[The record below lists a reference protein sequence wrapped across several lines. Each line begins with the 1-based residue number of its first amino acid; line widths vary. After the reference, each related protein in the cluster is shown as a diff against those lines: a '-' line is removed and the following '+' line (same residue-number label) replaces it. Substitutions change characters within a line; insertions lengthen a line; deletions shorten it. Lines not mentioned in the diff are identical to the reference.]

1 MSPPRVAKESLRS
14 LKSFNTSVTMEEKL
28 ENLALKL
35 FDIGAIKFGTFKWKL
50 HEKFPEAPLS
60 PIYINLRIL
69 RSYPKIIGQVV
80 DVFAELIKKKN
91 LKFDLLSDI
100 PYASTPI
107 VSILMFK
114 IGIPMIT
121 PRKEEKARGIPTKIE
136 GVFKPGQTVLLIDD
150 VLSFADSKLEVAYL
164 FREQGLVLKDILVL
178 VAYDLGGKER
188 LKKEN
193 LQIHS
198 VYEINDFLSIYLK
211 AGKISEEKSKEI
223 LANLANIKNYLQN
236 VGI

>member
-1 MSPPRVAKESLRS
+1 
-14 LKSFNTSVTMEEKL
+14 MEEKL
-28 ENLALKL
+28 KNLALKL
-35 FDIGAIKFGTFKWKL
+35 FDIGAIKFGSFKWKL
-50 HEKFPEAPLS
+50 HEKFPQAPLS

-69 RSYPKIIGQVV
+69 RSYPKIIGEVV
-80 DVFAELIKKKN
+80 DVFDELIKQKN

-114 IGIPMIT
+114 IGVPMIT

-150 VLSFADSKLEVAYL
+150 VLSFADSKLEIVHLY
-164 FREQGLVLKDILVL
+164 REKKLILKDILVL

-211 AGKISEEKSKEI
+211 AGKISEEKFKEI
-223 LANLANIKNYLQN
+223 LANLANIKNYLQR

>member
-1 MSPPRVAKESLRS
+1 MK
-14 LKSFNTSVTMEEKL
+14 EKL
-28 ENLALKL
+28 KNLALKL
-35 FDIGAIKFGTFKWKL
+35 FEIGAIRFGSFKWKL
-50 HEKFPEAPLS
+50 HEKFPQAPLS

-69 RSYPKIIGQVV
+69 RSYPEIIGEVV
-80 DVFAELIKKKN
+80 KVFDEFIKEKN

-114 IGIPMIT
+114 SGVPMIT

-136 GVFKPGQTVLLIDD
+136 GVFRPGQRVLIIDD
-150 VLSFADSKLEVAYL
+150 VLSFADSKLEVSDIY
-164 FREQGLVLKDILVL
+164 REQGLVLKDILVL

-198 VYEINDFLSIYLK
+198 VYEINDLLSIYSK
-211 AGKISEEKSKEI
+211 AAKISEEKSKEI
-223 LANLANIKNYLQN
+223 LDNLGRMKNYLQK
-236 VGI
+236 V